1 MKEELSEKVVPERM
15 RMEVGIPEHVE
26 GQEKLVVISECAGLQ
41 KRGDLDFELQKPERR
56 LNKLVGKYGNDLSKK
71 GNFQS

>member
-1 MKEELSEKVVPERM
+1 MELSEKVVPERM

-26 GQEKLVVISECAGLQ
+26 AQEKLVVISECVGLQ

-56 LNKLVGKYGNDLSKK
+56 LNKLVERYDNDLSKK
-71 GNFQS
+71 GNCQP